1 MPHLPNLFFMNEAF
15 ITTTITG
22 DLDWIIGYLK
32 IHGLHL
38 RETTDTSKWPGII
51 RTCVALQ
58 PWLHILWS
66 RGPTPLTP
74 TFEIDTESFK
84 PLQISA
90 KSSLPNLAGI
100 LDISLCE
107 TEGVTFV
114 YTSLSALKL
123 IQFQVSLNKDT
134 VWVPKQYLKGDN
146 LKIGLHYKSRKKKFK
161 DYYEERIKLLK
172 EENESYLGADIKLNE
187 HEKVANSKL
196 MKFKLQELEIGFQ
209 SPSSYNPSSSFFN
222 RIQEIEESN
231 VYKFIEKLP
240 KGGVLHVHDIS
251 LAQASWVVQNITYEE
266 NLYASGYPS
275 KPAFKWADYV
285 TNSSH
290 WILLSELRNKFTAEK
305 VDQWLMK
312 HLDIRVN
319 NPYEEYSDI
328 DKVWTSFMNVMS
340 TVENLLSYAP
350 IYDRYFYEG
359 LSEFEKDG
367 ASYIEI
373 RTVFPEKICKD
384 LQCSKTLSTLQVA
397 KLNQKTIDRFL
408 EDHPHFC
415 GVTLYLNR
423 LRKLRHYLPNL
434 VRGFDLVGQEDKDEN
449 LIDAILLNTTRIG
462 HGYAILKHPILK
474 KLVAK
479 KNIAIEILPN
489 IESSSGVSKGYKKPS
504 GNDDPGS
511 WGANGVSFD
520 YYEAFMGLAGKHM
533 DLRLLKKIVFQLSFI
548 FFTQATRKKQV
559 LT

>member
-1 MPHLPNLFFMNEAF
+1 MSSIEKTVLLFIA
-15 ITTTITG
+15 
-22 DLDWIIGYLK
+22 IIFFVKG
-32 IHGLHL
+32 
-38 RETTDTSKWPGII
+38 
-51 RTCVALQ
+51 
-58 PWLHILWS
+58 
-66 RGPTPLTP
+66 TPL
-74 TFEIDTESFK
+74 
-84 PLQISA
+84 
-90 KSSLPNLAGI
+90 
-100 LDISLCE
+100 
-107 TEGVTFV
+107 V
-114 YTSLSALKL
+114 
-123 IQFQVSLNKDT
+123 
-134 VWVPKQYLKGDN
+134 
-146 LKIGLHYKSRKKKFK
+146 K

-415 GVTLYLNR
+415 GVTLVYAPIRGVIRRVVHMKYLNR

-434 VRGFDLVGQEDKDEN
+434 VRGFDLVGQEDKGKPLIRFIKTLIKMKQMDPEIEFVFHAGETNWQGFSTDEN

-462 HGYAILKHPILK
+462 HGYALLKHPILK

-479 KNIAIEILPN
+479 KNIAIEICPISNQVLGLVKDIRNHPASAL
-489 IESSSGVSKGYKKPS
+489 IAEGTTPLVISS
-504 GNDDPGS
+504 DDPGS

-533 DLRLLKKIVFQLSFI
+533 DLRLLKKLFFNSLSYSLLKPQEKSKCLLKFESRWNDYMRNWESHHSKVFY
-548 FFTQATRKKQV
+548 
-559 LT
+559 